1 MAKHTTHTEP
11 GLGLFRSSE
20 PLIKPTRGKN
30 LDAKAELESTNRD
43 RSIPLESERA
53 NALRLQREAMPVDE
67 NPKVPDIEDGI
78 AFLNRKADD
87 DDTAI

>member
-20 PLIKPTRGKN
+20 PLIKPTRGKEV
-30 LDAKAELESTNRD
+30 DAKAELSSANRD

-53 NALRLQREAMPVDE
+53 KALRLQREGMAVDP
-67 NPKVPDIEDGI
+67 NPRVPDIVEGI
-78 AFLNRKADD
+78 SLVNSKRVGDETAF
-87 DDTAI
+87 